1 MRGAAHAAV
10 LHGAAQCW
18 DEIPPTLGP
27 ELGPGVAWEWH
38 GVMPFVLAG
47 FLIAAVVC
55 SDALGHSV
63 RSRPK

>member
-18 DEIPPTLGP
+18 DEIPPTFGQ

-38 GVMPFVLAG
+38 DAFRPRRVLDRG
-47 FLIAAVVC
+47 G
-55 SDALGHSV
+55 SMQ
-63 RSRPK
+63 